1 LTFAIEQASFANWN
15 GTRQV
20 RQYELQGKVLRYTVA
35 ARPNGDI
42 PISVWR
48 KVD

>member
-1 LTFAIEQASFANWN
+1 
-15 GTRQV
+15 
-20 RQYELQGKVLRYTVA
+20 LQGKVLRYTVA